1 MINFI
6 IAIAVGVGLF
16 VGFWLITG
24 SAGIGA
30 GAAVVGIIIAIIG
43 ISLYTGQRKEQ
54 ISKNKEVPLETHR
67 TQEKMNKED
76 YNPDKKNE
84 KRIKDLR

>member
-16 VGFWLITG
+16 IGFWLITG

-30 GAAVVGIIIAIIG
+30 IAAVVGIIAAIVG
-43 ISLYTGQRKEQ
+43 VSLYTGQRKEQ
-54 ISKNKEVPLETHR
+54 ISKNEEVPLETER
-67 TQEKMNKED
+67 TQENMNEEN
-76 YNPDKKNE
+76 YNPEQKNE